1 MKPPKNYFEKL
12 FCKYM
17 ILMNSEWNN
26 DNYLKFVD
34 SYRQFKYDGIYREF
48 FDILIKNV
56 AENQKKYLM
65 KIYDDNI
72 SLKDKTFFVQDEKV
86 KIFKSDGC
94 KLLFVC

>member
-1 MKPPKNYFEKL
+1 
-12 FCKYM
+12 
-17 ILMNSEWNN
+17 MNSEWNN
-26 DNYLKFVD
+26 DNYLKFVE

-65 KIYDDNI
+65 KIYEDNI

-94 KLLFVC
+94 NKFIENIKIEKNSINMKINLIIN